1 MIEQSCAQNLSKI
14 DLANLDLQEV
24 GLFKNE
30 SLITVALNL
39 FKDGFALLQE
49 IDNKELQ
56 PFALKLLR
64 ILQQASNEMQLQNQD
79 YIEFL
84 IQSLQML
91 ISRKPE

>member
-49 IDNKELQ
+49 IDNKEL
-56 PFALKLLR
+56 
-64 ILQQASNEMQLQNQD
+64 
-79 YIEFL
+79 
-84 IQSLQML
+84 
-91 ISRKPE
+91 